1 MIEDDFLASIKLRT
15 GEEVI
20 SSVCASDE
28 DTGIILILDNP
39 IVMKEHDTPLG
50 TVVRVE
56 PWIKYSGE
64 TLHFVDMDDV
74 ITICEVTDEKI
85 ISVYDQYVKE
95 VQFGSGKIKPTRK
108 MGYISKLEEYRKD
121 LEKLYKSSNN

>member
-1 MIEDDFLASIKLRT
+1 MIEDDFLAVLKLKT

-20 SSVCASDE
+20 SSVCACTEEDE
-28 DTGIILILDNP
+28 IMLILDNP
-39 IVMKEHDTPLG
+39 IVMKENDTPLG

-64 TLHFVDMDDV
+64 TMFFIDMDQV
-74 ITICEVTDEKI
+74 VTMSEVTDERI

-95 VQFGSGKIKPTRK
+95 SQFGTSKIKPTK
-108 MGYISKLEEYRKD
+108 QMGYISKIDEFRKD